1 MKSLFLCDIKKQN
14 PKMKEQMEITIDEY
28 ISYRF
33 NNTYVCKQNYGDRF
47 PIEFI

>member
-1 MKSLFLCDIKKQN
+1 MKSFFLCDIKKQN
-14 PKMKEQMEITIDEY
+14 PKGAMKITIDEY

>member
-1 MKSLFLCDIKKQN
+1 MKSFFLWNIKKQN
-14 PKMKEQMEITIDEY
+14 PKGAMKITIDEY